1 MENMVKK
8 MDKRL
13 REAIEQYELMDIT
26 ITTPFATGTVNV
38 ANVMTFFEEKL
49 ITSIESDKA
58 IVVSI
63 CSQEVKYLDSVK
75 ITDFNIE
82 SNDVYLMGDDLELHI
97 EISEDTSVKYYDEID
112 EYFSFVTNEAEIN
125 LYFS

>member
-1 MENMVKK
+1 MTMTNMN
-8 MDKRL
+8 
-13 REAIEQYELMDIT
+13 T
-26 ITTPFATGTVNV
+26 TGTVNV

-49 ITSIESDKA
+49 ITNIKLDKA

-75 ITDFNIE
+75 ITDFDIE
-82 SNDVYLMGDDLELHI
+82 YNDVYLVGDDFELHI
-97 EISEDTSVKYYDEID
+97 EIGEGTSVKYYDEID